1 MLAAAQAN
9 RIENLVRRVGAL
21 PPAPSQRPDRLIAIM
36 GADKK
41 TRGGKL
47 RFVLPDRIGH
57 VETVSGIP
65 VDHVREVLSGLAA
78 RATVK

>member
-1 MLAAAQAN
+1 
-9 RIENLVRRVGAL
+9 
-21 PPAPSQRPDRLIAIM
+21 M

-57 VETVSGIP
+57 VETVSGISIGL
-65 VDHVREVLSGLAA
+65 VRDVLCGL
-78 RATVK
+78 RCRKMTGPQR

>member
-1 MLAAAQAN
+1 
-9 RIENLVRRVGAL
+9 
-21 PPAPSQRPDRLIAIM
+21 M

-47 RFVLPDRIGH
+47 RFVLPDRIGR

-65 VDHVREVLSGLAA
+65 TKLVRDVLWNLQADDS
-78 RATVK
+78 RR